1 VADSLALA
9 RYLEKPSIWLTITT
23 NPNWPE
29 ICSQL
34 QPGQQ
39 ACDIPTVVCHAFCG
53 QLKKLKQFLQSHFGG
68 LVYEICVVEF
78 QKQGLPYAHIVVKFQ
93 QEPPLSIMDNIIS
106 TELPDQ
112 FTQPELYNKVKRF
125 HIHSA
130 EHLSRPGSYCNQEG
144 QCIYGYP
151 QQITMNTYLDSLGC
165 VHYY

>member
-9 RYLEKPSIWLTITT
+9 QYLEKLSIWLTMTT

-39 ACDIPTVVCHAFCG
+39 AYNIPTVVYYAFHR

-68 LVYEICVVEF
+68 LVYEICVVKF

-93 QEPPLSIMDNIIS
+93 
-106 TELPDQ
+106 
-112 FTQPELYNKVKRF
+112 
-125 HIHSA
+125 
-130 EHLSRPGSYCNQEG
+130 
-144 QCIYGYP
+144 
-151 QQITMNTYLDSLGC
+151 
-165 VHYY
+165 